1 MRNEY
6 VQAVLA
12 VVRLVPAGSAVSYGD
27 VAELLGSGGP
37 RQIGYVMSHHGGS
50 VPWWRILKASGHAPE
65 GHEAEALL
73 LYLEEGTPLLGAFSS
88 YLRTGEGRWR
98 VDLNTARWAPTD
110 NDFDRIDIIA
120 EQLERSLHR
129 LSVADDGMIL

>member
-12 VVRLVPAGSAVSYGD
+12 IVRQVPAGSAVSYGD
-27 VAELLGSGGP
+27 VAELLGAGGP
-37 RQIGYVMSHHGGS
+37 RQVGSVMSHHGGG

-65 GHEAEALL
+65 GHEAEALHH
-73 LYLEEGTPLLGAFSS
+73 YLDEGTPLVGAYGS

-98 VDLNTARWAPTD
+98 VDLTAARWAPTD
-110 NDFDRIDIIA
+110 NDFDSIDA
-120 EQLERSLHR
+120 VADELERRLHR
-129 LSVADDGMIL
+129 LSVPDDGMIL

>member
-12 VVRLVPAGSAVSYGD
+12 VVGLVPPGSAVSYGD

-37 RQIGYVMSHHGGS
+37 RQIGSVMSHHGGG
-50 VPWWRILKASGHAPE
+50 VPWWRVLKASGHAPE

-73 LYLEEGTPLLGAFSS
+73 LYLEEGTALLGDFSS

-98 VDLNTARWAPTD
+98 VDLAAARWAPTES
-110 NDFDRIDIIA
+110 DFDSIDAIA
-120 EQLERSLHR
+120 GQLERSFHR

>member
-12 VVRLVPAGSAVSYGD
+12 IVRLVPAGSAVAYGD

-37 RQIGYVMSHHGGS
+37 RQVGSVMSHHGGS
-50 VPWWRILKASGHAPE
+50 VPWWRVLKASGHAPE

-73 LYLEEGTPLLGAFSS
+73 LYLDEGTPLAGDYSS
-88 YLRTGEGRWR
+88 FLRAGEGRWR
-98 VDLNTARWAPTD
+98 VDLAAARWAPAD
-110 NDFDRIDIIA
+110 GDFDRIDAIA
-120 EQLERSLHR
+120 EDLERRLHK
-129 LSVADDGMIL
+129 LSVPDDGMIL